1 MSLKI
6 EVAELMEK
14 SGVMYD
20 VAEKVEYKRNLST
33 EEKEIYEISDA
44 WCKEI
49 GKTGC
54 DEKKSQPLLIR

>member
-14 SGVMYD
+14 PGVMYD

-44 WCKEI
+44 WWKEI
-49 GKTGC
+49 G
-54 DEKKSQPLLIR
+54 RAHV